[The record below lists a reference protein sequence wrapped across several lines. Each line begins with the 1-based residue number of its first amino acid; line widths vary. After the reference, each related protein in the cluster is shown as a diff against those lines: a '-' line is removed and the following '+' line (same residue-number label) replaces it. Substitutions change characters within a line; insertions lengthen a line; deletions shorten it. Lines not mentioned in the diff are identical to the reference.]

1 VSKDE
6 ELQIVKPEPAQTEPS
21 ALPMLLRVVGMFSLV
36 LFALTAY
43 FAGVAEY
50 LYEPRNE
57 PAEIALIQALR
68 VMAGA
73 CAISGMMV
81 GLFVLNRRD
90 DAILQARRATRNTG
104 R

>member
-1 VSKDE
+1 MSKDE
-6 ELQIVKPEPAQTEPS
+6 EAQTVKPEPAQTEPS
-21 ALPMLLRVVGMFSLV
+21 ALPLLLRVVGMFSLV

-50 LYEPRNE
+50 LDEPRNGS
-57 PAEIALIQALR
+57 ADIALVQALR
-68 VMAGA
+68 VLAGA
-73 CAISGMMV
+73 SAISGSMV